1 MEEVFGP
8 GGLIA
13 QHHPNYEY
21 RPGQVEMA
29 EAVHNIIKDGGLSLI
44 EAGTGTGK
52 TLAYLIQRSPP
63 ATASLSRQQQRTSRS
78 NCTRKTF
85 LSCNESFPA
94 ISKSFA

>member
-29 EAVHNIIKDGGLSLI
+29 EAVQNVLADGGTALI
-44 EAGTGTGK
+44 EAGTGTDSCAFARLHKRGSII
-52 TLAYLIQRSPP
+52 TLR
-63 ATASLSRQQQRTSRS
+63 
-78 NCTRKTF
+78 F
-85 LSCNESFPA
+85 
-94 ISKSFA
+94 